1 MSNFEK
7 DIEEILTHL
16 EKTLISKN
24 KDYGNSFD
32 EQMDEFGLKAGAI
45 RISDKFKRMK
55 QLISNEANVKG
66 EALEDTMLDL
76 AGYSVLFYRYL
87 TKVNDNKWL

>member
-7 DIEEILTHL
+7 DIEDILTHL
-16 EKTLISKN
+16 EETLISKN

-55 QLISNEANVKG
+55 QLINNEANVKD

-87 TKVNDNKWL
+87 TKVNSNK